1 MNKLFSELN
10 LNWLRPS
17 RMMIRQ
23 KIWGG
28 FGLIMLV
35 LVVVVSE
42 TLLSVTQAEKTV
54 SNVVENAQPMVLASM
69 ELSATLAKSNEAL
82 GFYLL
87 SKEEEHMNAYQGNLS
102 QIEST
107 LAEMKQLPMVL
118 DNETIA
124 AQIEAIEL
132 DILRYIAYRDRM
144 LELASDNAKNLP
156 ALAFAASGVNPL
168 SQQILQVTGEM
179 LQSEEEE
186 SASKSRKRI
195 LMDIGEF
202 RYTWANVMNGVRAYL
217 AFRGQSALDEI
228 RLYQEGSAGVL
239 KRLEQHNKRG
249 NLTFEQEEGVVQIK
263 ELREKFFVSMEKII
277 EVHGSDRWR
286 TDAYLIK
293 TEIGPLVS
301 SIDDKLNILVNHQRT
316 NIETLSNDLLG
327 GIESTRWIVTLM
339 LIFGLVAGAGI
350 AFFNERMIT
359 IPLITAVDAMHDIA
373 AGEGDLTCELGV
385 KGRDEIAQLCASFNA
400 FAGKIRILVSE
411 VANSTTQVASAAEEM
426 SVISSQTSE
435 DVSSQKQQT
444 EQVAASIN
452 EMSVNVQEVSQS
464 AQQAMTSARE
474 ADNESA
480 KGSEVVGETISN
492 ITTLAQDVENA
503 AEVIHELEGDVGS
516 ISTVLDV
523 IRDIAE
529 QTNLLALNAAIE
541 AARAGEQGRGF
552 AVVADE
558 VRTLASRTQASTQ
571 EIQNMIER
579 LQSGTKRAV
588 TVMNE
593 SREKAHNSVTQA
605 AQASESLNN
614 IAQVVSTIS
623 DMNTMIASSAEQQGV
638 VADEV
643 NRSVHA
649 ITDLS
654 DRTYASTEQMARAS
668 DELAKLSTDLRGLVS
683 QFKV

>member
-1 MNKLFSELN
+1 MKKLLSLSN

-17 RMMIRQ
+17 RMMIRH

-28 FGLIMLV
+28 FLLIMLV
-35 LVVVVSE
+35 LVAVVSE
-42 TLLSVTQAEKTV
+42 TLFSVTQAEKTV
-54 SNVVENAQPMVLASM
+54 HDVVENAQPMVLASM
-69 ELSATLAKSNEAL
+69 ELSTALAKSNEAL

-87 SKEEEHMNAYQGNLS
+87 SKEEEQKNAYLGNLT

-124 AQIEAIEL
+124 AQINAIES
-132 DILRYIAYRDRM
+132 DIQRYIAYRDRM
-144 LELASDNAKNLP
+144 LQLATSDVENLP
-156 ALAFAASGVNPL
+156 GIAYAATNINPV
-168 SQQILQVTGEM
+168 SQEILQVTAEM
-179 LQSEEEE
+179 LQSESGE
-186 SASKSRKRI
+186 SANKTRRQI
-195 LMDIGEF
+195 LIDISDF
-202 RYTWANVMNGVRAYL
+202 RYTWSNVMNGVRAYL
-217 AFRGQSALDEI
+217 AFRGKAALDEI
-228 RLYQEGSAGVL
+228 RLYQEGSGVVIERI
-239 KRLEQHNKRG
+239 KKHNKKG
-249 NLTFEQEEGVVQIK
+249 LLTFEEEEGLSQII
-263 ELREKFFVSMEKII
+263 ELRDRFNANVEKLVEI
-277 EVHGSDRWR
+277 HGSDRWR
-286 TDAYLIK
+286 TDSYLIK
-293 TEIGPLVS
+293 SEIGPLLS
-301 SIDDKLNILVNHQRT
+301 SIDDKLNILVNRQRS
-316 NIETLSNDLLG
+316 NIDSLSSELQS
-327 GIESTRWIVTLM
+327 GIEGTRWVVTLM
-339 LIFGLVAGAGI
+339 LIFGLVAGVGV

-359 IPLITAVDAMHDIA
+359 KPLIMAVEAMQDIA

-400 FAGKIRILVSE
+400 FAGKIRVLVSE

-426 SVISSQTSE
+426 SVITSQTSD

-464 AQQAMTSARE
+464 AQQAMTSAQE

-480 KGSEVVGETISN
+480 KGSEVVGETINN
-492 ITTLAQDVENA
+492 ITTLAKDVENA
-503 AEVIHELEGDVGS
+503 ADVIHELEGDVGS

-571 EIQNMIER
+571 EIQSMIER
-579 LQSGTKRAV
+579 LQSGTKKAV
-588 TVMNE
+588 TVMTE
-593 SREKAHNSVTQA
+593 SREKAHQSVIQA

-643 NRSVHA
+643 NRSIHT

-668 DELAKLSTDLRGLVS
+668 DELAKLSTDLRALVS

>member
-1 MNKLFSELN
+1 
-10 LNWLRPS
+10 
-17 RMMIRQ
+17 
-23 KIWGG
+23 
-28 FGLIMLV
+28 
-35 LVVVVSE
+35 
-42 TLLSVTQAEKTV
+42 
-54 SNVVENAQPMVLASM
+54 
-69 ELSATLAKSNEAL
+69 
-82 GFYLL
+82 
-87 SKEEEHMNAYQGNLS
+87 
-102 QIEST
+102 
-107 LAEMKQLPMVL
+107 
-118 DNETIA
+118 
-124 AQIEAIEL
+124 
-132 DILRYIAYRDRM
+132 
-144 LELASDNAKNLP
+144 
-156 ALAFAASGVNPL
+156 GVNPI
-168 SQQILQVTGEM
+168 SQQILQVTGQM
-179 LQSEEEE
+179 LASEEEE
-186 SASKSRKRI
+186 SANKTRKRI
-195 LMDIGEF
+195 LTDIGDF

-228 RLYQEGSAGVL
+228 SLYKDGSAGVI
-239 KRLEQHNKRG
+239 KRLEQHAAKG
-249 NLTFEQEEGVVQIK
+249 NLTFEQEEGLVQIK
-263 ELREKFFVSMEKII
+263 ELRERFFISMEKVI
-277 EVHGSDRWR
+277 ELHGSDRWR
-286 TDAYLIK
+286 TDSYLIK
-293 TEIGPLVS
+293 TEIGPLLS
-301 SIDDKLNILVNHQRT
+301 SIDDKLNILVTRQRS

-327 GIESTRWIVTLM
+327 GIEGTRWFVTLM
-339 LIFGLVAGAGI
+339 LIFGLVMGAGI

-359 IPLITAVDAMHDIA
+359 KPLIMAVDAMHDIA
-373 AGEGDLTCELGV
+373 AGEGDLTCELRV
-385 KGRDEIAQLCASFNA
+385 KGRDEIAQLCSSFNA
-400 FAGKIRILVSE
+400 FASKIRILVSE
-411 VANSTTQVASAAEEM
+411 VAGSTSQVASAAEEM
-426 SVISSQTSE
+426 SVITSQTSE
-435 DVSSQKQQT
+435 DVQAQKVQT

-464 AQQAMTSARE
+464 AQQAMTSAQE
-474 ADNESA
+474 ADNESS

-492 ITTLAQDVENA
+492 ITILAREVENA
-503 AEVIHELEGDVGS
+503 ADVIHELEGDVGS

-571 EIQNMIER
+571 EIQAMIER
-579 LQSGTKRAV
+579 LQSGTKKAV

-593 SREKAHNSVTQA
+593 SREKAHQSV
-605 AQASESLNN
+605 AQAGQAGESLNN